1 MQTVVVT
8 GGDLPPK
15 CTTLRAIYIYIYV
28 TESEFFFVFS
38 FFSRKFYALRWKER
52 ICSCYE
58 HCDEYLKTLSLSF
71 SLLSYRFAI
80 VSCVCCTY
88 VENVRR

>member
-8 GGDLPPK
+8 GGDLPPFKK
-15 CTTLRAIYIYIYV
+15 CTTLHIYIYV

-58 HCDEYLKTLSLSF
+58 HCDEYLKTLSLSLF
-71 SLLSYRFAI
+71 SYRFAI